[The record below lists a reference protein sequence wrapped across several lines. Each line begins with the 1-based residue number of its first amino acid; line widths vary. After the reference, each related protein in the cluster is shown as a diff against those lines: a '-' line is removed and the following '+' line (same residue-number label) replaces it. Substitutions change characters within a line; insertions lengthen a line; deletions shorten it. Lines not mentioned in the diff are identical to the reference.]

1 MENLDKLVNELR
13 NLPNETQWLEFKHNN
28 YEPTMIG
35 QDISALANSAAMC
48 EKSSAYMLWGIDDKT
63 HEIVGTDYNLQTL
76 KKGNQ
81 ELENWLR
88 SLLSRNADFEF
99 HTVPMN
105 GKNVGVLI
113 IYRAAN
119 QTVMFEKVDYI
130 RVGSY
135 TKKLNEFP
143 ALQAQLWDRI
153 RNTKFE
159 ERYTKQDLELADALR
174 LLDFTVY
181 FDIRN
186 IPQPSDNN
194 GVAHYM
200 VEEGIIV
207 RQDNGLFAITNL
219 GAILFAKRLTDFPR
233 ISRKAIRVVQYQGN
247 NRLNMLKEDVG
258 GKGYVVGFE
267 GLIKY
272 IEALLPTQEVIAG
285 ALREKKTAYPSIAV
299 REAVA
304 NALIHQ
310 DFSVT
315 GTGPVVEI
323 FEKRIEITNSGTPLV
338 DVRRIIDNPPKS
350 RNEKLASLMR
360 RLRMCEELGTGWDK
374 IVITCELY
382 QLPAPKIELF
392 EDSTRVTLFSEMPFS
407 NISMEDKLWACYL
420 HACIKHVQGEQ
431 LTNSSL
437 RERFG
442 LKDSASGT
450 ISRLI
455 KEAVASEL
463 IKPLDPTTA
472 PRYMKYIPIRT
483 WRSAAAASQDAS
495 SRRSIRAALISV
507 CIMPT
512 STPNRRAITARSTPR
527 TILHGIS
534 STQRTP

>member
-1 MENLDKLVNELR
+1 
-13 NLPNETQWLEFKHNN
+13 
-28 YEPTMIG
+28 MIG
-35 QDISALANSAAMC
+35 QDISALSNSAAMC
-48 EKSSAYMLWGIDDKT
+48 EKSCAYMLWGIDDKT
-63 HEIVGTDYNLQTL
+63 HEILGTDYNLQTL

-99 HTVPMN
+99 HAVQMN
-105 GKNVGVLI
+105 GKDVGVLI

-135 TKKLNEFP
+135 TKKLNEYP

-159 ERYTKQDLELADALR
+159 ERYAKQDLDLADALR
-174 LLDFTVY
+174 LLDFATY

-186 IPQPSDNN
+186 IPQPSDND

-200 VEEGIIV
+200 VEEGIIAK
-207 RQDNGLFAITNL
+207 QDNGLYAITNL
-219 GAILFAKRLTDFPR
+219 GAILLAKRLTDFPR
-233 ISRKAIRVVQYQGN
+233 ISRKSIRVVQYQGN
-247 NRLNMLKEDVG
+247 NRLNMLKEDVV

-272 IEALLPTQEVIAG
+272 IDALLPTQEVIAS

-323 FEKRIEITNSGTPLV
+323 FDKRIEITNSGTPLV
-338 DVRRIIDNPPKS
+338 DVRRIIDNPPRS
-350 RNEKLASLMR
+350 RNEKLAALMR

-374 IVITCELY
+374 IVITCELH

-407 NISMEDKLWACYL
+407 SVSMEDKLWACYL

-450 ISRLI
+450 VSRLI
-455 KEAVASEL
+455 KEAVALEL

-472 PRYMKYIPIRT
+472 PRYMKYIPI
-483 WRSAAAASQDAS
+483 WA
-495 SRRSIRAALISV
+495 
-507 CIMPT
+507 
-512 STPNRRAITARSTPR
+512 
-527 TILHGIS
+527 
-534 STQRTP
+534 

>member
-1 MENLDKLVNELR
+1 MENLNKLVNELR
-13 NLPNETQWLEFKHNN
+13 KLPNETQWVEFKHNN
-28 YEPTMIG
+28 YDPVMIG

-48 EKSSAYMLWGIDDKT
+48 EKSCAYMLWGIDDTT

-76 KKGNQ
+76 KKGKQ

-88 SLLSRNADFEF
+88 SLLSSNADFEF
-99 HTVPMN
+99 YTVTMN
-105 GKNVGVLI
+105 DKNVGVLI

-119 QTVMFEKVDYI
+119 QTVMFEKTDYI

-135 TKKLNEFP
+135 TKKLNEYP
-143 ALQAQLWDRI
+143 ALQAQLWDKI

-159 ERYTKQDLELADALR
+159 ERYAKQDMELADALQ
-174 LLDFTVY
+174 LLDFVTY

-186 IPQPSDNN
+186 VPQPTDIN

-200 VEEGIIV
+200 MEEGVIV
-207 RQDNGLFAITNL
+207 KQDNGLYAITNL
-219 GAILFAKRLTDFPR
+219 GAILLAKRLSDFSR

-247 NRLNMLKEDVG
+247 SRLNMLKEDVG

-272 IEALLPTQEVIAG
+272 IEALLPTQELITG
-285 ALREKKTAYPSIAV
+285 ALREKKSAYPILAV
-299 REAVA
+299 REVVA

-323 FEKRIEITNSGTPLV
+323 FENRIEVTNSGTPLV
-338 DVRRIIDNPPKS
+338 EVRRIIDNPPKS
-350 RNEKLASLMR
+350 RNEKLAALMR

-392 EDSTRVTLFSEMPFS
+392 EDSTRVTLFSETPFS
-407 NISMEDKLWACYL
+407 NLSMEEKLWACYL

-442 LKDSASGT
+442 LGNSASAT

-455 KEAVASEL
+455 KEAVTME
-463 IKPLDPTTA
+463 IMKPLDPTTA
-472 PRYMKYIPIRT
+472 PRYMKYIPV
-483 WRSAAAASQDAS
+483 WA
-495 SRRSIRAALISV
+495 
-507 CIMPT
+507 
-512 STPNRRAITARSTPR
+512 
-527 TILHGIS
+527 
-534 STQRTP
+534 